1 MASFKKR
8 FTKLGGMIFV
18 GLDALL
24 VISDS
29 YDLGLNVFTKLV

>member
-1 MASFKKR
+1 MASFKKH

-24 VISDS
+24 VVSDT
-29 YDLGLNVFTKLV
+29 YDLGLDVFTKFF